1 MYQSNLFLFHFFI
14 IRYLTLKQ
22 ILPQLEQF
30 ESGFEDELKWLEE
43 ALVALEAYKN
53 VNTLGEVE
61 QELGRYTV
69 RRHSKRNTIKLTKL
83 TEINVPNL
91 KCHGYQ

>member
-1 MYQSNLFLFHFFI
+1 MITLVLVLRHSIENRSKNVIVSHFVS

-30 ESGFEDELKWLEE
+30 ESGFEDELKWLED

-53 VNTLGEVE
+53 VNTLEEVE
-61 QELGRYTV
+61 GELGRYTV
-69 RRHSKRNTIKLTKL
+69 SRRSKRKVKYH
-83 TEINVPNL
+83 
-91 KCHGYQ
+91 K

>member
-1 MYQSNLFLFHFFI
+1 MKSYTSKLADSYLIFVF

-30 ESGFEDELKWLEE
+30 ESGFEDELKWLDE

-53 VNTLGEVE
+53 VNTLDEVE
-61 QELGRYTV
+61 QELQRYTV
-69 RRHSKRNTIKLTKL
+69 NRQCVNANRLRFPTLLDFHSPIS
-83 TEINVPNL
+83 
-91 KCHGYQ
+91 

>member
-1 MYQSNLFLFHFFI
+1 MGRSQNALRVDQEFERLKLKVSSLIFVI

-30 ESGFEDELKWLEE
+30 ESGFEDELTWLEE

-53 VNTLGEVE
+53 VNTLEEVE
-61 QELGRYTV
+61 RELGRYTV
-69 RRHSKRNTIKLTKL
+69 SRQLKRKVKY
-83 TEINVPNL
+83 
-91 KCHGYQ
+91 H